1 MTNRRLSPASGRHLS
16 TSTDA
21 PVPDINQPSSPS
33 LMYHLTRSSSHSSAT
48 ATHTH
53 SQTSIDPSTVVPH
66 NSPSPSS
73 SSAAASAAATAAV
86 SRTTSPAGGLSQRVR
101 MHSSG
106 KPCHNCRRRRLR
118 CDRSWPSCHKCAVS
132 GQECLG
138 YGKVFIWTQGID
150 ENGNVKP
157 ASSSRRNASSSVSY
171 SIPPSTSST
180 PIQPLSAFQ
189 PPTSAA
195 SSLSLRP
202 KNHGMVQPQFHHF
215 LPSPTAS
222 PVVAPASEST
232 ANGASSSSSVGALT
246 DPLFQ
251 DLDRTSRYYLAYCE

>member
-1 MTNRRLSPASGRHLS
+1 ML
-16 TSTDA
+16 
-21 PVPDINQPSSPS
+21 DINQPSSPF
-33 LMYHLTRSSSHSSAT
+33 LMYHPTRSSSPPSTT

-53 SQTSIDPSTVVPH
+53 SETSIDPSTAVPLATA
-66 NSPSPSS
+66 SS
-73 SSAAASAAATAAV
+73 SSE
-86 SRTTSPAGGLSQRVR
+86 SRTTSAAGDLSQRVR

-157 ASSSRRNASSSVSY
+157 APSGRRAVNSSVSY
-171 SIPPSTSST
+171 SSPPSTSST
-180 PIQPLSAFQ
+180 PAQPFSAFQ
-189 PPTSAA
+189 RPPPTA
-195 SSLSLRP
+195 SNISPQP
-202 KNHGMVQPQFHHF
+202 KNRGMVQPLFQHI

-222 PVVAPASEST
+222 PVAAAPES
-232 ANGASSSSSVGALT
+232 AVNGSLSSSSVGTLT